1 MVIDVI
7 RVMSQENMDS
17 VLRRCA
23 ILSTDAICR
32 SLFLF
37 GMIVV
42 LAMPGTSA
50 ALSAKSADENALREL
65 ANDFFTTLQ
74 LPSAQDPLSRVSS
87 RSPNFPEIR
96 QMIEQGKSSH
106 EQTEVHV
113 RQIGLVEING
123 TEATVQVSLE
133 ITPKTRDSSAE
144 HATSWYAERL
154 VHCVQEQ
161 GTWKIWRI
169 GPTALELAIMLA
181 AKPTEKGR
189 EELLVGEAEL
199 ATPVLTRTLMALGD
213 RSFQQG
219 NYGAARA
226 TYLLAGEIAAH
237 ISDHSGE
244 AASQRSVGNTL
255 FYARLHNQALATYQS
270 AMKLAEEINDKA
282 ELARCLNAI
291 GNVYAA
297 QSDGRAIDFYRKSL
311 ELLVKLGDTAEAARV
326 LNNIGNSSF
335 AQTQYPAAL
344 RSYRRSLQLKLRARD
359 DAGISIALYNIANVF
374 YARGQYREALKEYQ
388 ASLWRAEKTGRKAGL
403 ASIHRGMGDVSYSL
417 WDDAR
422 AMKDYTIS
430 LQVERQ
436 IGDVA
441 GIREDL
447 LKLALVYSSLGDYRK
462 ALQLD
467 QEALTMQEKS
477 DDPNLNARI
486 LDRIGLVLL
495 ALGRNTEAI
504 EKFQTT
510 KAIHD
515 TLSDSL
521 GSLRSLE
528 FLGWA
533 HLSAGEYTVA
543 LKLFESA
550 LAKAQ
555 ATGNREQA
563 VVLQVHISG
572 AYLKSGEY
580 TKAAVEAERAVHE
593 AHAAGLWEMEWQ
605 AGAVAARAFL
615 EQGSLSRV
623 RRFSETAM
631 TIYEQMAKPP
641 RDGEPELESEV
652 EDIPDLF
659 ATALR
664 LALKQG
670 QAARAWFICERAK
683 SAALRHSL
691 QTGSTEITKSMT
703 MREVEQEEH
712 LAEAIQMFHAEVRR
726 GLRSERTAGRGFRNL
741 LASFRQAKARYA
753 AFETNLLQQR
763 PGLRA
768 SRGYPPLIAGSQG
781 RTIVPPTNTALLEF
795 YVDEDSVH
803 AFVLRRCVSSMPRRP
818 CLALN
823 DYSVKI
829 TRSALSS
836 LIERYLAALA
846 NPQGDYVSLGREL
859 YNLLLEPTETMLVGV
874 RTLYLVPD
882 SVLWKLPFS
891 ALQDREGNFLVQ
903 SRSLAYFSSFA
914 DVQRTR
920 ASSRLSSYGEGNA
933 PQVGT
938 EGPHASLV
946 MAEGMGAAI
955 RKPSLFVLSGS
966 SAPSQNLTGMEW
978 TPSNSD
984 IAKSYDSGQEVDSIT
999 KLYPGHSAVLFGKR
1013 ASIEAFKKNAFRFDT
1028 IHIASL
1034 SRLNDHEPQHS
1045 AIFFP
1050 GAPDAD
1056 GPAEIHELMALNLRA
1071 RTAILANA
1079 EVVWSTSGEFGQSLA
1094 VAHWAWMDAGCP
1106 ELVLSEWR
1114 TDKDSALAFLVEL
1127 HRSLQTGQPRN
1138 NTAAEALRSAQ
1149 LKLMGKTSYHHPYY
1163 WSGFMAMGSN

>member
-1 MVIDVI
+1 MVIDAI
-7 RVMSQENMDS
+7 RVMSQENMDP

-23 ILSTDAICR
+23 ILSTDAIW
-32 SLFLF
+32 LLL
-37 GMIVV
+37 GMFFV
-42 LAMPGTSA
+42 LAVPGTSA

-65 ANDFFTTLQ
+65 VNDFFTTLQ
-74 LPSAQDPLSRVSS
+74 LPNTQGQVSRVSP

-106 EQTEVHV
+106 EQTAVHV
-113 RQIGLVEING
+113 RQVGPVEING

-189 EELLVGEAEL
+189 EELLAGEAEL

-219 NYGAARA
+219 NYGAAQA

-237 ISDHSGE
+237 ISDQSGE

-270 AMKLAEEINDKA
+270 AMKLAEEIDDKA

-374 YARGQYREALKEYQ
+374 YARGQYREARKKYQ
-388 ASLWRAEKTGRKAGL
+388 ASLRRAEKTGRKAGL

-422 AMKDYTIS
+422 AMQDYTLS

-447 LKLALVYSSLGDYRK
+447 LKLALVYSSRGDYGK

-477 DDPNLNARI
+477 DDPNLKARI
-486 LDRIGLVLL
+486 LDRTGLVLL
-495 ALGRNTEAI
+495 ALGKNTEAI

-521 GSLRSLE
+521 GSLRSLQ

-555 ATGNREQA
+555 ATGDREQA
-563 VVLQVHISG
+563 VVLQVHIAG

-580 TKAAVEAERAVHE
+580 AKAAVEAERAVHE

-641 RDGEPELESEV
+641 RDGEPGLESEV
-652 EDIPDLF
+652 EDIPDPF

-703 MREVEQEEH
+703 MREVELEEH
-712 LAEAIQMFHAEVRR
+712 LAEAVQMFHAEVRR
-726 GLRSERTAGRGFRNL
+726 ELRSERGSGGFRNL
-741 LASFRQAKARYA
+741 LASFHQAKARYA

-768 SRGYPPLIAGSQG
+768 SRGYPPLIAGSQA
-781 RTIVPPTNTALLEF
+781 RTIVLPANTALLEF
-795 YVDEDSVH
+795 YVDEDSMHV
-803 AFVLRRCVSSMPRRP
+803 FVLRRCASSMPRQP
-818 CLALN
+818 CPAMS

-846 NPQGDYVSLGREL
+846 NPQGDYASLGREL
-859 YNLLLEPTETMLVGV
+859 YDLLLEPAETMLVGV

-891 ALQDREGNFLVQ
+891 ALQDGEGNFLVQ

-938 EGPHASLV
+938 GGPHASLV
-946 MAEGMGAAI
+946 MAKGMGAAI
-955 RKPSLFVLSGS
+955 KKPSLFVLSGS
-966 SAPSQNLTGMEW
+966 SAPSQNLTGTEW
-978 TPSNSD
+978 TPSDSG

-999 KLYPGHSAVLFGKR
+999 KLYPGRSAVLFGKR
-1013 ASIEAFKKNAFRFDT
+1013 ASTEAFKKNAFRFDT
-1028 IHIASL
+1028 VHIASL
-1034 SRLNDHEPQHS
+1034 SRLNDHDPQHS

-1056 GPAEIHELMALNLRA
+1056 GPAEIHELMKLNLRA

-1079 EVVWSTSGEFGQSLA
+1079 ELVWSTSGELGQSLA

-1114 TDKDSALAFLVEL
+1114 TDKDSAHAFLVEL

-1149 LKLMGKTSYHHPYY
+1149 LKLMGKKSYHHPYY
-1163 WSGFMAMGSN
+1163 WSGFRAMGSN